1 MAKANVRL
9 KRPSSHTR
17 LLSRV
22 VILDVI
28 WGGLS
33 PLAAFLLRDGTIQRP
48 EAVAIYC
55 AIAFI
60 ISGLVFQWF
69 QTSSPIARFYSLR
82 DAFELLKACIL
93 IAAAAAAATFV
104 LTRLEEAP
112 RSIPVLH
119 FLLLV
124 SVLVGA
130 RIMLRI
136 RDTRRETRATTA
148 TKPVEHVIIIEA
160 SRLAWFFSKMV
171 EELAPGTC
179 QIVAILDHRPV
190 LKHRSLNG
198 YPIVGTP
205 ADLEKVVADYA
216 AHGVRI
222 DKVVVAAKPDD
233 FAAGAWSEVSRICDT
248 LHIGIEILP
257 ERLLSE
263 SAGSDAGEP
272 AEAAV
277 AEIST
282 TPGMPTQA
290 SLNTPYWTIKR
301 AVDFVVTLTMA
312 LLLSPLI
319 AAVCALIVLDVGFPV
334 VFWQQRLGRNG
345 QPLHLYKFRTLQT
358 LFDPRTRERRDAQF
372 PSPIGRLLRKTRLD
386 ELPQLWNIL
395 AGDMS
400 IVGPRPLLAADQPR
414 DSSIRLVVRPGL
426 TGWAQVCGGTL
437 ITSDEKSAL
446 DEHYIRRP
454 SFGRDAAIILR
465 TIWMLLTGERRDEGA
480 IARALAEKAQYV
492 EKPVAIELKTSS
504 SPKKA
509 AVPSVA
515 SALIKSAK
523 AV

>member
-1 MAKANVRL
+1 VAKANVRL
-9 KRPSSHTR
+9 RRPSSHTR

-22 VILDVI
+22 VILDVL

-48 EAVAIYC
+48 EAVGVYC

-82 DAFELLKACIL
+82 DAFELLKACVL
-93 IAAAAAAATFV
+93 IAALSAAAIFV

-119 FLLLV
+119 FLLLA
-124 SVLVGA
+124 SGLVGA

-136 RDTRRETRATTA
+136 RDTRRESRATPA
-148 TKPVEHVIIIEA
+148 AKHVEHVIIIEA
-160 SRLAWFFSKMV
+160 SRLAWFFSKMI
-171 EELAPGTC
+171 EELAPGSY
-179 QIVAILDHRPV
+179 QIVAILDQRPI

-198 YPIVGTP
+198 YPIVGAP
-205 ADLEKVVADYA
+205 AELEKVITDYA
-216 AHGVRI
+216 AHGVHI
-222 DKVVVAAKPDD
+222 DKVVLAAKPEDLAD
-233 FAAGAWSEVSRICDT
+233 EAWNEVARVCGRLD
-248 LHIGIEILP
+248 IGIEVLP
-257 ERLLSE
+257 ERLLSRSPT
-263 SAGSDAGEP
+263 SAEG
-272 AEAAV
+272 AAALV
-277 AEIST
+277 AETST
-282 TPGMPTQA
+282 IPDLPLPT
-290 SLNTPYWTIKR
+290 SLNAFYWIIKR

-319 AAVCALIVLDVGFPV
+319 AIVCALVVFDVGFPV

-358 LFDPRTRERRDAQF
+358 LFDSRTRERREAQF

-395 AGDMS
+395 AGNMS
-400 IVGPRPLLAADQPR
+400 IVGPRPLLEVDQPR
-414 DSSIRLVVRPGL
+414 DTSVRLAVRPGL

-437 ITSDEKSAL
+437 ISREEKNAL
-446 DEHYIRRP
+446 DEHYIRHP
-454 SFGRDAAIILR
+454 SFKQDAIIVLR
-465 TIWMLLTGERRDEGA
+465 TVWMLLAGERRNEGA
-480 IARALAEKAQYV
+480 IATALAEKAQV
-492 EKPVAIELKTSS
+492 QCDDEPARNEPKMG
-504 SPKKA
+504 SPSPMA
-509 AVPSVA
+509 GPPPG
-515 SALIKSAK
+515 ALIDHAK